1 MGAWTGSGSVSAR
14 TSGALDVSRKS
25 SADPSSE
32 TRLNTRGDGLLYL
45 DRGGRCALDDRLGEG
60 AIGVRTFGAAGV
72 LEDRH
77 PGQRRLGKPDAVLDH
92 DVEDDIAIALPHQ
105 LEDFLGV
112 QRPRLVNRG
121 QNAADAQLRIELG
134 PHPFD

>member
-14 TSGALDVSRKS
+14 TSGVLDVSRKS

-77 PGQRRLGKPDAVLDH
+77 PGQRRLGKPDAVLDD
-92 DVEDDIAIALPHQ
+92 DVEADANVPFANERQHPLRMQ
-105 LEDFLGV
+105 G
-112 QRPRLVNRG
+112 PRLLAG
-121 QNAADAQLRIELG
+121 
-134 PHPFD
+134 